1 MRILV
6 FILALNA
13 LPLTGLPLIKISF
26 NGEAKVSVEVK
37 PPLAVLIRNRGET
50 VLEEARKALKEE
62 LANVNLL
69 SRSEPMHGL
78 VRLTASENDRIRPE
92 FPAIDREKERIVL
105 LSEPRI
111 RE

>member
-1 MRILV
+1 MRIFV
-6 FILALNA
+6 FMLALNA

-50 VLEEARKALKEE
+50 ILDEAQKALKDE
-62 LANVNLL
+62 LASVNLL
-69 SRSEPMHGL
+69 SGPEPMPEPA
-78 VRLTASENDRIRPE
+78 RLSASENDRNRPE
-92 FPAIDREKERIVL
+92 FPAGDRQKERIVL
-105 LSEPRI
+105 LSRPAI